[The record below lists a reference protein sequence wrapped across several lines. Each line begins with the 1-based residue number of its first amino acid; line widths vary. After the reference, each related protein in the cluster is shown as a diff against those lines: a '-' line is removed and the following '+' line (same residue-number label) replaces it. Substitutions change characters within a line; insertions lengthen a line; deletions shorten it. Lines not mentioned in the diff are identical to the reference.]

1 MTTRRVLLIDD
12 EDDIREVATV
22 SLSKLGGW
30 EVVAAGSGM
39 EGLAKAEATRP
50 DAILLDVMMPDIDGP
65 ATLKKLQANPTTKNI
80 PIILLTAKI
89 QAADRRRFQEL
100 GIAGLIAK
108 PFDPLDL
115 PQQVA
120 NYLGWESDAVTP
132 APQRQFDHS

>member
-22 SLSKLGGW
+22 SLSRLGGW

-39 EGLAKAEATRP
+39 EGLAKAESTRP

-65 ATLKKLQANPTTKNI
+65 ATLKKLQANPSTKNI

-115 PQQVA
+115 PHQVA
-120 NYLGWESDAVTP
+120 NYLGWESEAMAP
-132 APQRQFDHS
+132 APQRQLDNS

>member
-1 MTTRRVLLIDD
+1 MATRRVLLIDD
-12 EDDIREVATV
+12 EDDIRAVATV
-22 SLSKLGGW
+22 SLDKLGGW

-39 EGLAKAEATRP
+39 EGLAKAETTRP

-65 ATLKKLQANPTTKNI
+65 ATVKKLQANPVTKDI

-115 PQQVA
+115 PHQVA
-120 NYLGWESDAVTP
+120 DYLGWEADAVTP
-132 APQRQFDHS
+132 VSDR